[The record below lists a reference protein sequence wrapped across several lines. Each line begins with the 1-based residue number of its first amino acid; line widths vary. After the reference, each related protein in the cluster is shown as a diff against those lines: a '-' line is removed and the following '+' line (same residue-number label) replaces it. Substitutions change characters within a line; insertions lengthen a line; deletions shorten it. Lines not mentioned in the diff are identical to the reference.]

1 MTPGPLPPSEPVSTP
16 PARPAP
22 AAEPAVAPQL
32 SDAFVTHARVIDR
45 AGSHEF
51 QLRLDPPE
59 LGEVK
64 VRVLAMGDRVE
75 ARLVVSDDA
84 VKRLI
89 ESQLPELRQRLE
101 AAGVSVPKFDV
112 TTGGDGR
119 GHTGGGWE
127 RPQTA
132 HPTPLRTATP
142 TRPDPRQTTSGGLL
156 DVTA

>member
-1 MTPGPLPPSEPVSTP
+1 MSE
-16 PARPAP
+16 
-22 AAEPAVAPQL
+22 
-32 SDAFVTHARVIDR
+32 AFVTHARVVET
-45 AGSHEF
+45 GGTHEF

-101 AAGVSVPKFDV
+101 AAGVNVPTFDV
-112 TTGGDGR
+112 STDGGGRHGGTGGDGWD
-119 GHTGGGWE
+119 GP
-127 RPQTA
+127 RPA
-132 HPTPLRTATP
+132 FAPPRAAGPPLPA
-142 TRPDPRQTTSGGLL
+142 RPRPSSAGGLI